1 MIDRDNLQKLL
12 DEWFE
17 YRNMIFH
24 IKIGHVAAIDLRLE
38 RDGID
43 ALANS
48 LHAQM
53 LNDDI
58 SEADVT
64 RFANDISNFRKEM
77 TIDIL
82 QSGASNQ
89 PN

>member
-1 MIDRDNLQKLL
+1 LIDRDNLQKLL

-17 YRNMIFH
+17 YRNMIFNV
-24 IKIGHVAAIDLRLE
+24 KIGHIAAIELRLE

-43 ALANS
+43 ALADT
-48 LHAQM
+48 LHIQM
-53 LNDDI
+53 LKDDI
-58 SEADVT
+58 SEDDVN
-64 RFANDISNFRKEM
+64 RFATDIGNFRKEM

-82 QSGASNQ
+82 KSGDNGQ